1 MIKIKNRRAF
11 ITGLKSTSLNI
22 KEKKFLKKY
31 KPWGVIIFSRNIKS
45 LDQLKKLTDD
55 VKKIFNDN
63 NYPILI
69 DEEGGRVNRLK
80 KLFDTTVFTGSF
92 FGGLYKKDKCKFQ
105 LYYKIYSKQI
115 SYILK
120 NTGININTVPVL
132 DVRRTNS
139 DNVIGDR
146 SFSYNHKIVSKIGN
160 FCIDEFT
167 KNKIGTIIKHIPG
180 HGLAKVDSHKKTPL
194 VKEKVN
200 ILNKKD
206 FYAFKNKKCFFAMT
220 AHIVYRDIDKLNT
233 ATHSKK
239 VINLIRNKIKF
250 RNLIISD
257 DISMKSLKF
266 SIEINTKKAF
276 SAGCNLA
283 LHCNGKFKEMMIVA
297 RNSPKVNKFI
307 ITKTSQFY
315 KILS

>member
-1 MIKIKNRRAF
+1 MIKNRSAF

-45 LDQLKKLTDD
+45 FKQLSKLTKDI
-55 VKKIFNDN
+55 KKIFNDH

-80 KLFDTTVFTGSF
+80 KLFDTSIFTGSF
-92 FGGLYKKDKCKFQ
+92 FSSIYQKDIKKFR
-105 LYYKIYSKQI
+105 LYYKIYSKQV
-115 SYILK
+115 SYILRHV
-120 NTGININTVPVL
+120 GININTVPVL

-139 DNVIGDR
+139 NNIIGDR
-146 SFSYNHKIVSKIGN
+146 SFGYNPKIVSKIGD
-160 FCIDEFT
+160 FSIDEFT

-180 HGLAKVDSHKKTPL
+180 HGLAKVDSHKKTTI
-194 VKEKVN
+194 VKEKLH

-206 FYAFKNKKCFFAMT
+206 FYPFKNKKCFFAMT
-220 AHIVYRDIDKLNT
+220 AHIIYKDIDDANT

-239 VINLIRNKIKF
+239 VINLIRSKINFK
-250 RNLIISD
+250 NLIISD
-257 DISMKSLKF
+257 DISMKGLKF
-266 SIEINTKKAF
+266 SIEKNTKKAF
-276 SAGCNLA
+276 SAGCNLV
-283 LHCNGKFKEMMIVA
+283 LHCNGKFNEMMIVA

-307 ITKTSQFY
+307 IKKTSQFY